1 MVVFA
6 TALGTCSVTWNA
18 RGVTGTALPTASGLQ
33 GVDVHDADE
42 VPAMVRDAIAGMVAL
57 LNGEHRDLTAIT
69 LDEDGI
75 DAFRRSVYAA
85 ARRIEPGTVATY
97 GEIARRIGSPDAA
110 RGVGAALGSNPFP
123 IIVPCHRVVAADGAL
138 TGFSAP
144 GGIVTKRRMLE
155 IEGAPGFTQLSLLHA
170 AR

>member
-6 TALGTCSVTWNA
+6 TALGTCSVTWSA
-18 RGVTGTALPTASGLQ
+18 RGITGTALPSARPLT
-33 GVDVHDADE
+33 GVDVHDAAD
-42 VPAMVRDAIAGMVAL
+42 VPPPVLDAVAGMVAL
-57 LNGEHRDLTAIT
+57 LNGERRDLTAVS

-85 ARRIEPGTVATY
+85 ARQIAPGTVATY
-97 GEIARRIGSPDAA
+97 GEIARAIGAPDAA
-110 RGVGAALGSNPFP
+110 RAVGAALGSNPFP

-144 GGIVTKRRMLE
+144 GGVTTKRRMLE
-155 IEGAPGFTQLSLLHA
+155 IENVPGFAQESLFA
-170 AR
+170 

>member
-1 MVVFA
+1 MVVFS
-6 TALGTCSVTWNA
+6 TALGTCSVAWSA
-18 RGVTGTALPTASGLQ
+18 HGITGTALPTAGGLQ
-33 GVDVHDADE
+33 GVDIHDAED
-42 VPAMVRDAIAGMVAL
+42 VPATVLDAIAGMVAL
-57 LNGEHRDLTAIT
+57 LDGERRDLTVVT

-85 ARRIEPGTVATY
+85 AREIEPGTVATY
-97 GEIARRIGSPDAA
+97 GEIARAIGAPDAA
-110 RGVGAALGSNPFP
+110 RAVGAALGSNPFP

-155 IEGAPGFTQLSLLHA
+155 IENVPGFAQESLFA
-170 AR
+170 